1 MDFVPNPALKKQF
14 SNSQPSN
21 PMNYLDQLKAV
32 PANSSLYTVYGWSAP
47 PQIGG
52 KRIEIGTLDLHGSL
66 VTSKWGDEK
75 LFFRHQKVD
84 TDLKFKPGWKPYY
97 ASYKL
102 GGKCPYEKMLQELNL
117 Y

>member
-1 MDFVPNPALKKQF
+1 
-14 SNSQPSN
+14 
-21 PMNYLDQLKAV
+21 MNYLDQLKNV
-32 PANSSLYTVYGWSAP
+32 EANSDLYTVYGWTAP

-52 KRIEIGTLDLHGSL
+52 KKVEIGKLTLNGNM

-75 LFFRHQKVD
+75 MFFRHQKLNM
-84 TDLKFKPGWKPYY
+84 DLKYQPGWTPYY

-102 GGKCPYEKMLQELNL
+102 DGKCPYEAMLQELGL

>member
-32 PANSSLYTVYGWSAP
+32 PANSTLYTVYGWSAP

-84 TDLKFKPGWKPYY
+84 TDLKFQPGWKPYY